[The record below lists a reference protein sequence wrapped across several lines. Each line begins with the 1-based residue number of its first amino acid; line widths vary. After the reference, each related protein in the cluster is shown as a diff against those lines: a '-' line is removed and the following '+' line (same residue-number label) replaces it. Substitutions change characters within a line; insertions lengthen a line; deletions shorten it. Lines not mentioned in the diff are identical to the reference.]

1 MCFQF
6 VLFLQLQDIN
16 MVELLLMQLQ
26 KLALVLCARRLYMSG
41 RFPSKLW
48 SCSDLIVGASCVVDE
63 MDNDMEAV
71 KIKQELLGEHED
83 LSAEE
88 VAKLLKD
95 QGAIMCLFP
104 VGWSC
109 HMSYSSIHLGTKVS
123 EQNIL
128 CSGFPGDRRPAGQ
141 PLLGGSPR

>member
-1 MCFQF
+1 MFVAQMLARCAFFWAGTQMCFQF
-6 VLFLQLQDIN
+6 VLFLHLQGIN

-71 KIKQELLGEHED
+71 KIKQDLLGEHED

-88 VAKLLKD
+88 LEKLLKD
-95 QGAIMCLFP
+95 QGAIICLFP
-104 VGWSC
+104 VGL
-109 HMSYSSIHLGTKVS
+109 SYVL
-123 EQNIL
+123 
-128 CSGFPGDRRPAGQ
+128 
-141 PLLGGSPR
+141 